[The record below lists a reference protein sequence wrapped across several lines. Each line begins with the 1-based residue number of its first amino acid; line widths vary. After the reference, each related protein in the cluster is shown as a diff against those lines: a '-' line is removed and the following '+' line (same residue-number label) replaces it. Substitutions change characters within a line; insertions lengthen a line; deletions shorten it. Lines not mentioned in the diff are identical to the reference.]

1 MERKPTALY
10 LTYPFMRTK
19 DILIKNIMNNNVP
32 LWLIFVYKHGI
43 YHLDLQE
50 NSLKT
55 PQELVKLNTDQS
67 ILCSCFDR
75 NAKKLY
81 YVAQDN
87 KKTTLKILNIVSLNQ
102 DREEE
107 RTRAQAEIDQ
117 KAKKIQGYL
126 QQTPEEKKK
135 AQARKTEGAAKALEK
150 FVNALTKAQ

>member
-1 MERKPTALY
+1 M
-10 LTYPFMRTK
+10 
-19 DILIKNIMNNNVP
+19 
-32 LWLIFVYKHGI
+32 
-43 YHLDLQE
+43 
-50 NSLKT
+50 
-55 PQELVKLNTDQS
+55 
-67 ILCSCFDR
+67 
-75 NAKKLY
+75 
-81 YVAQDN
+81 
-87 KKTTLKILNIVSLNQ
+87 NIVSLNQ